1 MAESAATAI
10 TTAAATPMPTPTA
23 PQQGVG
29 DRRQSQEERDVSEQ
43 QGDDGHDRDG
53 DEDHDGQRDVSMSE
67 EPNEAAAPDDR
78 NPKKRTRRQFPGRN
92 LPKTSCMR
100 CKLKKMR
107 CEASENQERICKR

>member
-43 QGDDGHDRDG
+43 QGDDGHDG

-67 EPNEAAAPDDR
+67 EPNEATAPDDR
-78 NPKKRTRRQFPGRN
+78 TPKKRTRRQFPGRN